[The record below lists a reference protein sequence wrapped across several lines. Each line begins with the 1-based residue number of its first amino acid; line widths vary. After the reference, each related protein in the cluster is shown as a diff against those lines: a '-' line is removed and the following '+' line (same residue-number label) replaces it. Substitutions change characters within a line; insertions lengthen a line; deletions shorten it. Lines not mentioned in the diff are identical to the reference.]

1 MVNLTDGIEQERAF
15 LSHAPGYW
23 AGNGGI
29 APELWKDW
37 KWQLQNRVTK
47 LGRLEEHLSLSEE
60 ERVQLHSLLMRLA
73 EKHEPRCT
81 PFAPPGETSS

>member
-1 MVNLTDGIEQERAF
+1 MVNLTDRIEQERAF

-23 AGNGGI
+23 SGNGGI

-47 LGRLEEHLSLSEE
+47 LAQLEEHLTLSEE
-60 ERVQLHSLLMRLA
+60 ERAGVLLSA
-73 EKHEPRCT
+73 
-81 PFAPPGETSS
+81 TSSRSRLRRTFSI

>member
-23 AGNGGI
+23 SGNGGI

-47 LGRLEEHLSLSEE
+47 LAQLEEHLTLSEE
-60 ERVQLHSLLMRLA
+60 ERAGVLLSA
-73 EKHEPRCT
+73 
-81 PFAPPGETSS
+81 TSSRSRLRRTFSI